1 MSFDKLLQFLY
12 GDTTFYFYRISDM
25 NIIRSIILSLLS
37 FSFLFLLLITF
48 SYYYERKHLKSFW
61 RTMFDRFNR
70 FTILFIFLLTAI
82 FTFVNIDTA
91 RVLKS
96 DVLASGYYQ
105 SLSDNQKEYLTS
117 KLNDKDAH
125 CSKEALD
132 PRENLYV
139 CIGALKEMIN
149 QTDFIK

>member
-1 MSFDKLLQFLY
+1 MNFDKILQLLY
-12 GDTTFYFYRISDM
+12 GDTALYFYRISDM
-25 NIIRSIILSLLS
+25 NITRSIILPLLS
-37 FSFLFLLLITF
+37 FSFLFLMLITF

-61 RTMFDRFNR
+61 GMMFDRFNR

-82 FTFVNIDTA
+82 FTFINIDTA
-91 RVLKS
+91 KVLKS
-96 DVLASGYYQ
+96 DVLASDYYQ

-117 KLNDKDAH
+117 RLNDKDAH

-149 QTDFIK
+149 KTESVK

>member
-1 MSFDKLLQFLY
+1 MNFDKILQFLY
-12 GDTTFYFYRISDM
+12 GDTAFYFYRVSDM
-25 NIIRSIILSLLS
+25 NITRSIILSLLS
-37 FSFLFLLLITF
+37 FSFLFLMLITF

-61 RTMFDRFNR
+61 RFLFDRFNR

-96 DVLASGYYQ
+96 DVLLSDYYQ
-105 SLSDNQKEYLTS
+105 SLSNNQKEYLTS

-149 QTDFIK
+149 KIESVK

>member
-1 MSFDKLLQFLY
+1 MNFDKILQFLY
-12 GDTTFYFYRISDM
+12 GDTAFYFYRVSDM
-25 NIIRSIILSLLS
+25 NITRSIILSLLS
-37 FSFLFLLLITF
+37 FSFLFLMLITF

-61 RTMFDRFNR
+61 RMMFDRLNR
-70 FTILFIFLLTAI
+70 FTILFIFLLTTI
-82 FTFVNIDTA
+82 FTFINIDTA

-96 DVLASGYYQ
+96 DVWASDYYQ

-117 KLNDKDAH
+117 RLNDKDAH

-132 PRENLYV
+132 SRENPYV

-149 QTDFIK
+149 KTELVK

>member
-1 MSFDKLLQFLY
+1 MNFDKLLQFLY
-12 GDTTFYFYRISDM
+12 GDTALYFYRISDM

-37 FSFLFLLLITF
+37 FSFLFLMLITF

-61 RTMFDRFNR
+61 RTMFDRLNR

-82 FTFVNIDTA
+82 FTFINIDTA

-96 DVLASGYYQ
+96 DVLVSDYYQ
-105 SLSDNQKEYLTS
+105 SLSNNQKEYLTS
-117 KLNDKDAH
+117 RLNDKDVH

-132 PRENLYV
+132 LRENLYV

-149 QTDFIK
+149 ETELVK

>member
-12 GDTTFYFYRISDM
+12 GDTAFYFYHISDM
-25 NIIRSIILSLLS
+25 NITRSIILSLLS
-37 FSFLFLLLITF
+37 FSFLFLMLITF

-61 RTMFDRFNR
+61 RMMSDRLNR

-96 DVLASGYYQ
+96 DVLLSDYYQ
-105 SLSDNQKEYLTS
+105 SLSNNQKEYLTS
-117 KLNDKDAH
+117 RLNDKDVH

-132 PRENLYV
+132 PKENLYV
-139 CIGALKEMIN
+139 CIGTLKNMIE
-149 QTDFIK
+149 KASSL

>member
-1 MSFDKLLQFLY
+1 MNFDKILQFLY
-12 GDTTFYFYRISDM
+12 GDTAFYFYRVSDM
-25 NIIRSIILSLLS
+25 NITRSIILSLLS
-37 FSFLFLLLITF
+37 FSFLFLMLITF

-61 RTMFDRFNR
+61 GMMFDRFNR

-82 FTFVNIDTA
+82 FTFINIDTA
-91 RVLKS
+91 KVLKS
-96 DVLASGYYQ
+96 DVLASDYYQ

-117 KLNDKDAH
+117 RLNDKDAH

-149 QTDFIK
+149 KTESVK

>member
-1 MSFDKLLQFLY
+1 
-12 GDTTFYFYRISDM
+12 M
-25 NIIRSIILSLLS
+25 NVMRSIILSLLS
-37 FSFLFLLLITF
+37 FSFLFLMLITF
-48 SYYYERKHLKSFW
+48 SYYYERKHLKTFW
-61 RTMFDRFNR
+61 RFLFDRFNR
-70 FTILFIFLLTAI
+70 FTILFIFLLTMI
-82 FTFVNIDTA
+82 FTFINIDTA

-96 DVLASGYYQ
+96 DVLASYYYQ

-117 KLNDKDAH
+117 RLNDKDVH

-149 QTDFIK
+149 QTDSVK